1 MSAEEYIQS
10 ESTTFESPNIDSTT
24 EIVETF
30 IAIKAIKMARMEER
44 EKAIEIVKTAY
55 KNALYECKTNKGT
68 YQSPIYIFEDLMK
81 NCDKLLNQ

>member
-30 IAIKAIKMARMEER
+30 IAIKAIKMARKEER
-44 EKAIEIVKTAY
+44 EKAIDTFKAVSMIIMSPFVSDDELDKAANGLVDIVT
-55 KNALYECKTNKGT
+55 E
-68 YQSPIYIFEDLMK
+68 
-81 NCDKLLNQ
+81 LLKQ

>member
-30 IAIKAIKMARMEER
+30 IAK
-44 EKAIEIVKTAY
+44 KAIEMARQEERKKAIETFKAVSMIIMSPFVSDGKLDKAANDLVDIVT
-55 KNALYECKTNKGT
+55 E
-68 YQSPIYIFEDLMK
+68 
-81 NCDKLLNQ
+81 LLNQ